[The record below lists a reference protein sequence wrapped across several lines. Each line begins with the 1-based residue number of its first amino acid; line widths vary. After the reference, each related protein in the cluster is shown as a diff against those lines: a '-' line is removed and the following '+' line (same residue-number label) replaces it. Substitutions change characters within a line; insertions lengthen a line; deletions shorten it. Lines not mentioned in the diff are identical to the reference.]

1 MSDPETVRWLIGGA
15 CALAMLMLGG
25 MATIIKTMVVARFK
39 SLDATVHAHFLEASA
54 QQQLIESKLDEIR
67 HELTSKIDGVRE
79 EFHDLEL
86 RFTALEKEHELLT
99 QKGNNHVCLSE
110 VINGS

>member
-39 SLDATVHAHFLEASA
+39 SLDATVHEHFLEASA

-67 HELTSKIDGVRE
+67 NELTSKIETVRAA
-79 EFHDLEL
+79 FHELEL
-86 RFTALEKEHELLT
+86 RFAALETEHDLLT
-99 QKGNNHVCLSE
+99 QKGKNHLCQE